1 MPTSREPPADPR
13 VPTPAPHA
21 RTLIARRWRPW
32 QRGGL
37 RRRSPEDLALGP
49 ACMAPSSWSMGW
61 LDSEKIQI
69 SATLT
74 AASLTLLQRLSTCP
88 PSAGCCS
95 TCGGHS
101 STDPAGPSRGALSGV
116 LWAFL
121 SAVTRGAAVS
131 QASMR
136 GRGRTGQEDKRTQGQ
151 WPGHEAACHQ
161 AGQSVPGPAP
171 EHRRPLRRSCVAAGS
186 VKPQGPAQTGPEPQ
200 DSTPGARPR
209 GVGGPGRTG
218 PRATRSS
225 GATERTPPGFGP
237 MGRGSPGA
245 ALITRESSRPLSG
258 QQRPP
263 APTWHRP
270 VPPTRIPGAQAGHWT
285 GLAMTSHEQMPSHF
299 RSCVWG
305 HLIKSSL
312 MLEKF

>member
-1 MPTSREPPADPR
+1 MDAHLRRAACRPSRPR
-13 VPTPAPHA
+13 PSSSRPQAHSQE
-21 RTLIARRWRPW
+21 RRPW

-37 RRRSPEDLALGP
+37 RRRSPVDLALGP
-49 ACMAPSSWSMGW
+49 ACMALSSWSMGW

-74 AASLTLLQRLSTCP
+74 VASLTLLQRLSTCP

-95 TCGGHS
+95 TCRAQLCR
-101 STDPAGPSRGALSGV
+101 PCWPKPGARAGV

-121 SAVTRGAAVS
+121 SAVTGGAAVS
-131 QASMR
+131 QASTR
-136 GRGRTGQEDKRTQGQ
+136 GRGCTGQKDKRTRGQ
-151 WPGHEAACHQ
+151 WPGRKAACHQ
-161 AGQSVPGPAP
+161 AGWSVPGSAP
-171 EHRRPLRRSCVAAGS
+171 EHRRPLRRSGVAAGS
-186 VKPQGPAQTGPEPQ
+186 VKPQGPVRASGLN
-200 DSTPGARPR
+200 AR
-209 GVGGPGRTG
+209 GQVLGGPGRTG
-218 PRATRSS
+218 PCATRSS

-258 QQRPP
+258 QQSPP

-285 GLAMTSHEQMPSHF
+285 GLVMTSHEQMPPRF

-312 MLEKF
+312 MLEF